1 MYTLLYI
8 ALYSITLYYIILYCI
23 VLHDIILYYIILF
36 YFVLHD
42 ILLYY
47 IILYYILLYMYILC
61 IYYVYNMCILSVY
74 SVYIVCI
81 YIHTMCATVYASTS
95 STPCAWGTMIRKA
108 QEIHRLSR
116 FSWFSSW
123 CFLVEIQ
130 CLSPKTLRFLEYC
143 NRLRTRN
150 HGPAIVQW
158 YTVLKNCDFY
168 I

>member
-74 SVYIVCI
+74 SVYIVYI
-81 YIHTMCATVYASTS
+81 YIYTLCVQQFTQVLHQHPVLGGQWSGRHKKFTASADFRGFHPGVSWLKSSVCRQKPSGFWSIATGCELETM
-95 STPCAWGTMIRKA
+95 A
-108 QEIHRLSR
+108 Q
-116 FSWFSSW
+116 
-123 CFLVEIQ
+123 Q
-130 CLSPKTLRFLEYC
+130 
-143 NRLRTRN
+143 
-150 HGPAIVQW
+150 
-158 YTVLKNCDFY
+158 
-168 I
+168 